1 MRLFSWNF
9 ITTTP
14 STGINVSNE
23 NPCSSPSTTTIKKF
37 PSWEFNVYFNIV
49 HLYFFFVVFV
59 PVNDIIDFIPLKRPL
74 ELLCWVMLCYLWWMS
89 GFANVCGI
97 DTHKLN
103 SIWLNDFQINLK
115 KKNRCCVL
123 KVALFAHRVLC
134 HNEDVKSSCK
144 EILDYSALPTDFFAF
159 ELILNIYR
167 IFVGFSLDL
176 VTFFGPSGHINFILT
191 RYGRT
196 NKQTHSFIRTGN
208 TLKMHLKN

>member
-1 MRLFSWNF
+1 MFVTKVSSMWTWGLTEIDWKRTKTRLFSGNF

-49 HLYFFFVVFV
+49 HFYLYFVVFV

-103 SIWLNDFQINLK
+103 SIWLDDFQINFK
-115 KKNRCCVL
+115 KKPM
-123 KVALFAHRVLC
+123 LC
-134 HNEDVKSSCK
+134 DK
-144 EILDYSALPTDFFAF
+144 
-159 ELILNIYR
+159 
-167 IFVGFSLDL
+167 
-176 VTFFGPSGHINFILT
+176 
-191 RYGRT
+191 
-196 NKQTHSFIRTGN
+196 SFIVRASCIMSQRRC
-208 TLKMHLKN
+208 KVVV